1 MINPCT
7 CPGLEAVGISPE
19 EQKDVLCAVC
29 NPDLTC
35 EVCGETG
42 HVYCHEECEKNEDIL
57 VILRRE
63 LEQRREPVL
72 VDILQRAITE
82 ITDLRED
89 LERINEK

>member
-1 MINPCT
+1 MSIGLRACAPVGVKRKPRMIRLAKCGRNAMNNCT

-42 HVYCHEECEKNEDIL
+42 HVYCHEECGGNK
-57 VILRRE
+57 
-63 LEQRREPVL
+63 
-72 VDILQRAITE
+72 
-82 ITDLRED
+82 
-89 LERINEK
+89 